1 MTFTLLMSTLAP
13 FRSLR
18 SSSLTQHPSSA
29 VIALLYV
36 TILATQT
43 QLNTSMCSGYSA
55 TSPKQPLM
63 VSDPPLA
70 CLGSLSQQLMLF

>member
-18 SSSLTQHPSSA
+18 SNSLTQHPSST
-29 VIALLYV
+29 VIALLSI

-43 QLNTSMCSGYSA
+43 QLNTSPCSGYSA
-55 TSPKQPLM
+55 TPPKQPLM
-63 VSDPPLA
+63 VSDPPLPV
-70 CLGSLSQQLMLF
+70 